1 MSNRN
6 AGQGDDSLAG
16 HIEGNIESIVAIQ
29 RREWEERPPSQRR
42 VEQISRIIGQPM
54 YLVGLLIFTIVWI
67 VCNLGAPALGW
78 HSLDPFPFPLLD
90 GILSLA
96 ALVSTTVI
104 LIAQNRQTRL
114 ERKHTHLALQVNL
127 LTEQKVT
134 KLIHLLEELRRD
146 LPMVRDRHDPQSEA
160 LKETPDAQ
168 NVLRAIREGGLIEG
182 EDDKPANSG

>member
-1 MSNRN
+1 VSER
-6 AGQGDDSLAG
+6 ATAQSEDSLAE

-29 RREWEERPPSQRR
+29 RREWEERPLSQRR
-42 VEQISRIIGQPM
+42 VEQMSRVIGRPM
-54 YLVGLLIFTIVWI
+54 YLVGLLVFTVLWVAVN
-67 VCNLGAPALGW
+67 VCAAALGRRA
-78 HSLDPFPFPLLD
+78 LDPFPFELLD

-114 ERKHTHLALQVNL
+114 ERQHTHLALQVNL

-146 LPMVRDRHDPQSEA
+146 LPMVKDRHDPQSEA
-160 LKETPDAQ
+160 LKETPDARK
-168 NVLRAIREGGLIEG
+168 VLRAIEEGGLIEG
-182 EDDKPANSG
+182 DEEKSTEP